1 MKQEYRPALSLYETQ
16 SAIGA
21 VKRIFQEQLARRLG
35 LLRSPAPLF
44 VDPATGLN
52 DDLSGVERPVAFDIP
67 QIRSLSG
74 GGGNRAEPGKME
86 APGAGAVWDLPA
98 RDFIPI

>member
-35 LLRSPAPLF
+35 LLRVTAPL
-44 VDPATGLN
+44 
-52 DDLSGVERPVAFDIP
+52 LSLIH
-67 QIRSLSG
+67 I
-74 GGGNRAEPGKME
+74 
-86 APGAGAVWDLPA
+86 
-98 RDFIPI
+98 